1 MNNLERFIYKLKLR
15 WYRIKHKNNYPYLM
29 YPKSFHKP
37 GIINYIRH
45 KYYLKKKR
53 IKERNNL
60 KEIK

>member
-29 YPKSFHKP
+29 YPKLYKP

-45 KYYLKKKR
+45 KYRLKKYIKKR
-53 IKERNNL
+53 IEER
-60 KEIK
+60 K